1 MQILHIAYS
10 LNWKMENNI
19 PSEQIQHL
27 YLSCKNKHPPHPK
40 IYEPGKSQK
49 TTRYKRKIIFNVYN
63 YKFDQIK
70 HYLLMNEKFK

>member
-1 MQILHIAYS
+1 MS
-10 LNWKMENNI
+10 
-19 PSEQIQHL
+19 SEQIQRL
-27 YLSCKNKHPPHPK
+27 YLSCKNKDPAYPK
-40 IYEPGKSQK
+40 IHESGKSQI